1 MLEKNLEAIDN
12 AALKRRLARITPIES
27 RIGVSYCVTPS
38 NEYVLLKNELPIDD
52 LNNPREAIRKFCND
66 NIKYE
71 MKSNDIIIGFGLGL
85 GYILDELYNKYS
97 SKIFIYEPDLMLL
110 HFVLSNVEMSEFL
123 ASGRVF
129 ITNDLDELIAKLA
142 STYITKDKVE
152 IVYLQNYAV
161 VKNKELLML
170 TQKVLDTCKSK
181 MIDINT
187 ITKFSRRWLI
197 NSIENITKINNETAY
212 MLSDLDNKFV
222 GQTALIAA
230 AGPSLNDNIE
240 RIKADRNK
248 FVIFAVNKAT
258 KYLINNGITPDFVVC
273 LDAGNMSKTLEGTE
287 EALKN
292 SCCLMDVRTDK
303 TLMSRPFKKFFINF
317 SETDSLM
324 KKIAKY
330 NVSLKFNEV
339 GGTASTFALVSAVKM
354 GFSKVVF
361 AGLDLAFKDNMVYTS
376 GETMNRI
383 SQDQIVV
390 DNVKKNLV
398 KVRSVN
404 GEMVYT
410 REDYETFIHHFE
422 TIIKELNYSEIYN
435 LSSFGA
441 YISGIKT
448 VKFDDI
454 LPHVNASITNV
465 SFVAPFKL
473 ELHDFMQE
481 EFFNINNIIALLS
494 KDVFSP
500 VLINAVVKSVFI
512 YQYLQAD
519 VLNVLQKNFDPE
531 LAEKFI
537 EKTKIAIKEVVSMLQ
552 KNSLI

>member
-1 MLEKNLEAIDN
+1 MFEKNLEAIDN
-12 AALKRRLARITPIES
+12 TALKRRLGKISPIES
-27 RIGVSYCVTPS
+27 RVGISYCVTP
-38 NEYVLLKNELPIDD
+38 NNDYVLLKDELPIDD
-52 LNNPREAIRKFCND
+52 LNNPREAIRKFCNE

-71 MKSNDIIIGFGLGL
+71 MKNNDIIIGFGIGL
-85 GYILDELYNKYS
+85 GYILDELFNKYS

-212 MLSDLDNKFV
+212 MLSDLDNKFI

-230 AGPSLNDNIE
+230 AGPSLKDNINQ
-240 RIKADRNK
+240 IKENRNK
-248 FVIFAVNKAT
+248 FVIFAVNKAV
-258 KYLINNGITPDFVVC
+258 KYLIENGVNPDFIVC
-273 LDAGNMSKTLEGTE
+273 LDAGNMNKTLEGTD

-292 SCCLMDVRTDK
+292 SCCIMDIRTDK
-303 TLMSRPFKKFFINF
+303 TLLNKPFRKFFINF
-317 SETDSLM
+317 SETDALM

-330 NVSLKFNEV
+330 NNFLKFNEV
-339 GGTASTFALVSAVKM
+339 GGTASTFALASAVKM

-361 AGLDLAFKDNMVYTS
+361 AGLDLAFKDNIVYTS

-383 SQDQIVV
+383 SQEQIVV

-398 KVRSVN
+398 QVRSVD
-404 GEMVYT
+404 GKMVYT

-422 TIIKELNYSEIYN
+422 TLIKELHYTEIYN
-435 LSSFGA
+435 LSTFGA
-441 YISGIKT
+441 YINGIKT
-448 VKFDDI
+448 TQFENI
-454 LPHVNASITNV
+454 LPHSDASTTNI

-473 ELHDFMQE
+473 ELKDFMQE
-481 EFFNINNIIALLS
+481 EFFNINNIIAILS

-519 VLNVLQKNFDPE
+519 VLNVLQKNFEPE
-531 LAEKFI
+531 LAKNFI
-537 EKTKIAIKEVVSMLQ
+537 EKTKKAIKEVVSMLQ
-552 KNSLI
+552 TNRLI